1 MLSGLLRRAGSQMQR
16 AAALGAEA
24 RLLTT
29 AQLDLA
35 AAAAAARPAAAPL
48 LSLRGALRPPAAAP
62 LPPLAL
68 GREALLPETARALAA
83 LRASSSAVAPAPAAL
98 PAAELPAFGEDAL
111 VEWLCHT
118 KRTFQP
124 SLIIRKRRHGFL
136 HRLATKGGRRVLE
149 RRKARG
155 RSRLSA

>member
-1 MLSGLLRRAGSQMQR
+1 MLSGLLRRAGSQLQR
-16 AAALGAEA
+16 AGAVLGAEV

-29 AQLDLA
+29 AQLDLAA

-48 LSLRGALRPPAAAP
+48 LSLRGALRPPAST
-62 LPPLAL
+62 PLAL

-83 LRASSSAVAPAPAAL
+83 LHASSSAVEPAPAAL

-111 VEWLCHT
+111 EWLCHT